1 MVRCLSLPYASS
13 MRMCL
18 QFQRPE
24 VNAPDSIVDLLET
37 NVLTDADGGHV
48 HPAAVP
54 PDTAIGTDVAG
65 FEAIG
70 TLGSGQ
76 RRRQSVRMRRDQA
89 HRDADDVEAGPHRT
103 P

>member
-1 MVRCLSLPYASS
+1 MPQSAIRVFDAHVPPVSTARSKRSRFHRRSP
-13 MRMCL
+13 
-18 QFQRPE
+18 P
-24 VNAPDSIVDLLET
+24 ET

-70 TLGSGQ
+70 TLESGQ